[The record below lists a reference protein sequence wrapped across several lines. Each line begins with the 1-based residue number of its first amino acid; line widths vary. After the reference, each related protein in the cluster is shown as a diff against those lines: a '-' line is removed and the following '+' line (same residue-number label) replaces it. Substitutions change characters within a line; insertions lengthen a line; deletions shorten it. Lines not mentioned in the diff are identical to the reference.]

1 MDTLKIFW
9 NDWGNH
15 NLDYYKYYVQIKA
28 ITADQYKKITGSDYQ
43 APAASTASVGTS
55 TAASDSTAATSGTA
69 NVTPTA

>member
-43 APAASTASVGTS
+43 APVAASTTP
-55 TAASDSTAATSGTA
+55 TDTA